1 MSSAPAPT
9 AVAQAFRTNSLAFE
23 FQDVI
28 TVILRVR
35 FRTQRVA
42 DVTAF
47 RDNVRRM
54 ISTATNNARAQGY
67 SDHASKMALYAIVGF
82 LDESVLNSGD
92 PTFSTWSQRTVQE
105 EMFGSQFAGE
115 YFFRHID
122 DLLRG
127 PDTPEAADVLELH
140 AICILLGYR
149 GRYAFNDHGEI
160 QNIQRAIR
168 EKIARI
174 RGPEVLCRVPA
185 APEVAAVPN
194 KDPWIRRLLA
204 ITAVVFVLVLAA
216 FGGYKLMLDTA
227 LAHITALHAPAPL
240 SARSLAAANQGRCA

>member
-1 MSSAPAPT
+1 MSATESPRKFP
-9 AVAQAFRTNSLAFE
+9 TNSLAFE

-42 DVTAF
+42 DVAAF
-47 RDNVRRM
+47 RNNVRQM
-54 ISTATNNARAQGY
+54 ISTATTNARAQGY
-67 SDHASKMALYAIVGF
+67 SDPASKMALYAIVGF

-115 YFFRHID
+115 YFFRHIEE
-122 DLLRG
+122 LLHG
-127 PDTPEAADVLELH
+127 PDSNETADVLELH

-149 GRYAFNDHGEI
+149 GRYAFNDRGEI
-160 QNIQRAIR
+160 QNILRAIR

-174 RGPEVLCRVPA
+174 RGPEVLCRVPP
-185 APEVAAVPN
+185 APEVPTVSQ
-194 KDPWIRRLLA
+194 KDPWIRRLFV
-204 ITAVVFVLVLAA
+204 ITAATAVLALVA
-216 FGGYKLMLDTA
+216 LACYKLILDTTLAHVTMLHITLPFQQRTVAA
-227 LAHITALHAPAPL
+227 LASGLK
-240 SARSLAAANQGRCA
+240 GRA